1 MIASS
6 LPYFV
11 QDRRPALASQLPT
24 YGSIT
29 VFLNTAVA

>member
-1 MIASS
+1 VIANS

-11 QDRRPALASQLPT
+11 QDRRSALASQLPI

-29 VFLNTAVA
+29 VFLNSTVT